1 MRTLCVDIGN
11 TLIKVGLFERERMM
25 HFWKFNTIEELAALS
40 EAHEVDMVMVSDV
53 RKVGCQILKD
63 HFKIKV
69 IEVNNRL
76 PLPFRMKYRTPETLG
91 ADRIALV
98 AGAQGR
104 FPNENV
110 LVLDAGT
117 CLTYDFLDASGQYH
131 GGAISPGLKMRFRAV
146 HEFTAALP
154 LLEWDGSEVNLIGN
168 STRESILS
176 GIVLGTRHEVLQTVV
191 SYAQQFEN
199 LKVMVSGGDINLFEG
214 LIKNDIFAVPNLLL
228 EGLNQIAIYNENFLA

>member
-1 MRTLCVDIGN
+1 MI
-11 TLIKVGLFERERMM
+11 
-25 HFWKFNTIEELAALS
+25 
-40 EAHEVDMVMVSDV
+40 MVSDV
-53 RKVGCQILKD
+53 RKSGYQILKD
-63 HFKIKV
+63 YFKIKV
-69 IEVNNRL
+69 VEVNHRL
-76 PLPFRMKYRTPETLG
+76 PLPFRMKYSTPETLG

-110 LVLDAGT
+110 LVMDAGT
-117 CLTYDFLDASGQYH
+117 CLTYDFLDATGQYH

-154 LLEWDGSEVNLIGN
+154 LVEWDGSEVSLIGN

-176 GIVLGTRHEVLQTVV
+176 GIVLGMKHEAEQTVV
-191 SYAQQFEN
+191 SYAQQFDS
-199 LKVMVSGGDINLFEG
+199 LKVVVSGGDINLFEG

-228 EGLNQIAIYNENFLA
+228 EGLNQIAIYNENFLS